1 MAARTGFL
9 RPLRERDFALLWFG
23 QAISLVGDGV
33 FTITLALQTLEL
45 SSKPTTLATVLAAR
59 ALPRVLFLLVAGAV
73 SDRLPRRRTAVV
85 SDGVRGLA
93 VGAIAILAAAGA
105 LELWHLVAMA
115 IVFGTADAFFLPTMT
130 AIVPEVLPAELLVA
144 GSGLNATARRLGEQL
159 LGPAIGGLLVGT
171 VGTGWAFALDAGSF
185 GVSAACLLAMH
196 ARPAVRASEERR
208 SVIADAREGL
218 RYTRSIRWLWVSLL
232 GAGVGNLAFSSMP
245 VLIPLIV
252 RNEMGLGAGSLGTVY
267 AGFGVGG
274 LAAGM
279 IAARFGAPRRRVL
292 AMWGCWA
299 ASGLLLVALGV
310 SSVLW
315 LLVGFAAVCAFL
327 LEYGNVLWT
336 PLMQEYVPARLLGRV
351 SALDWLFSF
360 SLTPL
365 GIAAA
370 GPLAGAFGPRVTLVA
385 GGTIAACLVVVLLV
399 PGVRDPDRA

>member
-9 RPLRERDFALLWFG
+9 RPLRERDFAFLWFG

-45 SSKPTTLATVLAAR
+45 SPRPTALATVLAAR

-73 SDRLPRRRTAVV
+73 SDRLPRRRTALV
-85 SDGVRGLA
+85 SDGVRGVA
-93 VGAIAILAAAGA
+93 VGAIAILAGADA
-105 LELWHLVAMA
+105 LELSHLVAMA

-144 GSGLNATARRLGEQL
+144 GSGLNSTARRLGEQL
-159 LGPAIGGLLVGT
+159 LGPALGGLLVGT
-171 VGTGWAFALDAGSF
+171 VGTEWAFALDATSF
-185 GVSAACLLAMH
+185 GVSAACLLAMR
-196 ARPAVRASEERR
+196 ARPAAQRSEERR

-252 RNEMGLGAGSLGTVY
+252 RNEMGLGAGQLGTVY

-279 IAARFGAPRRRVL
+279 IAARLGAPRKRVL
-292 AMWGCWA
+292 AMWGTWA
-299 ASGLLLVALGV
+299 ASGLLLIALGV
-310 SSVLW
+310 TPILW
-315 LLVGFAAVCAFL
+315 LLVAFAVVCAFL

-370 GPLAGAFGPRVTLVA
+370 GPLAGAFGPRATLVA
-385 GGTIAACLVVVLLV
+385 GGIVATCLVVVLLV